1 MPWPEFPAFYSPQDP
16 LVPTAMW
23 VCEMDVV
30 WLKKDVRLHDHAP
43 LSAAVS
49 GSKPFCVLYVYEL
62 DQLTHHSVHGSHVH
76 FANEGLMDLERNIS
90 RSMGNTGPCITICKG
105 EITRVL
111 SQLDK
116 VRKIDRILAHEET
129 GHNVSYA
136 RDRRVRKWCSGKH
149 IKFVEF
155 VQTGVTRGL
164 KNRDNFTRNF
174 NAFMAR
180 KLCPK
185 PSEQC
190 LERQLLVSSVFGKL
204 HCGILLPENLSS
216 IPIEHR
222 KDRQSR
228 QMGENPRHFVYWQIF
243 STEGARI

>member
-1 MPWPEFPAFYSPQDP
+1 MSDFTTTRHFLQPFLAQNLSAFYTYTS
-16 LVPTAMW
+16 
-23 VCEMDVV
+23 
-30 WLKKDVRLHDHAP
+30 
-43 LSAAVS
+43 
-49 GSKPFCVLYVYEL
+49 
-62 DQLTHHSVHGSHVH
+62 LTNWPITVFTEATSI

-90 RSMGNTGPCITICKG
+90 RSIGNTGPCITICKG
-105 EITRVL
+105 EITHVL
-111 SQLDK
+111 SQLEK
-116 VRKIDRILAHEET
+116 VRKIDRIFAHEET

-136 RDRRVRKWCSGKH
+136 RDRRVRKWCVGKR
-149 IKFVEF
+149 IQFIEF

-185 PSEQC
+185 PSEKC
-190 LERQLLVSSVFGKL
+190 LERHLLVSSVFGKL
-204 HCGILLPENLSS
+204 HCGIMLPENLSS

-228 QMGENPRHFVYWQIF
+228 QRGGESEALRLLADF
-243 STEGARI
+243 SQQKGARI